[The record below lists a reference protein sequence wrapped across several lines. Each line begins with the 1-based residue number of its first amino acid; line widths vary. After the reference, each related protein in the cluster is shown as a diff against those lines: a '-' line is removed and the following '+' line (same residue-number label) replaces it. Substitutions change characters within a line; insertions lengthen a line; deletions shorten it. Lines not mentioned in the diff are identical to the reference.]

1 MLFPPR
7 FWLCGVYAVLCPL
20 FWARH
25 KTGRDL
31 GKKNSGPTASALRA
45 FMLLYNV
52 VMSAF
57 SAYCFYVMYDTMG
70 KYDVKTNDC
79 RLFDR
84 DPRYKAMGTLF
95 YLSKYVEFLD
105 TFFLVARAKRVSWL
119 HYLHHIGAPIDMGLI
134 MMTGTEVG
142 WIFIFLN
149 SIIHTMMYGYYALLL
164 VGVRP
169 PGKVFITF
177 AQIVQFF
184 TGFYII
190 YDYKNVPCYGK
201 SAANMVVWWYNYIYV
216 GLVLFLFLIFFLR
229 EYVMGANKKKK
240 NAAKQR
246 KQK

>member
-1 MLFPPR
+1 M
-7 FWLCGVYAVLCPL
+7 LCPI

-25 KTGRDL
+25 KHGRDL

-45 FMLLYNV
+45 FMLAYNV
-52 VMSAF
+52 VMSGF
-57 SAYCFYVMYDTMG
+57 SAWCFYVMYGTMF
-70 KYDVKTNDC
+70 KYEVKTNDC
-79 RLFDR
+79 SLFNS
-84 DPRYKAMGTLF
+84 DPRYKQMAQLF

-105 TFFLVARAKRVSWL
+105 TFFLIARAKRVSWL

-134 MMTGTEVG
+134 VMTGTEVG

-169 PGKVFITF
+169 PGKVLITF